1 MNTVITIFKKELIDT
16 LRDRRTLLMMVV
28 IPMLLFPVLMAV
40 VLKVQISQFKKAEE
54 KKLRVGLLA
63 YGNAQAFRDSLL
75 RREDLQIR
83 EDIRAESIQELIQQ
97 DSLDAVILLGEDF
110 DRQVAELGQGKIVLY
125 YKSTKDQNITR
136 SRLRPLINDFE
147 KRLLSERF
155 DKLSLDQ
162 KIVKTV
168 RVEEHDVASIKEKVG
183 KAVGGFLPYIF
194 VIFCFLGGMYPAID
208 MGAGEKERGTLET
221 LLTTPAS
228 RFQILVGK
236 FSVIVLAGIVS
247 AAVSMT
253 GLFVAVMQFKSL
265 SIPQELMDVVKNILA
280 PGTLAL
286 IFSLLFPLS
295 IFFAAC
301 MLSLSIFAR
310 SFKEAQSL
318 ITPLN
323 IVIIVPVFVALLP
336 GIELN
341 AKTALIPVLNVS
353 LASKEIISGT
363 IAPGILAEVYISLI
377 VLAGASLY
385 GCAWWFE
392 REKTMF
398 RET

>member
-40 VLKVQISQFKKAEE
+40 VFKVQISQIRKAEE
-54 KKLRVGLLA
+54 KKLRVGVLT

-75 RREDLQIR
+75 SREDLQIR
-83 EDIRAESIQELIQQ
+83 EDIRAESTQELILQ
-97 DSLDAVILLGEDF
+97 DSLDAAILFGEDF
-110 DRQVAELGQGKIVLY
+110 DRQVAELEEGKIDLY
-125 YKSTKDQNITR
+125 FKSTKDQNITR

-155 DKLSLDQ
+155 EKLSLDR
-162 KIVKTV
+162 KIVSAV

-183 KAVGGFLPYIF
+183 QAVGGFLPYIF

-208 MGAGEKERGTLET
+208 LGAGEKERGTLET

-236 FSVIVLAGIVS
+236 FGVIVLAGIVS

-253 GLFVAVMQFKSL
+253 GLFVAVMQFRSL
-265 SIPQELMDVVKNILA
+265 PIPPELLDVVKNILA

-295 IFFAAC
+295 IFFAAS

-341 AKTALIPVLNVS
+341 AKTALIPILNVS
-353 LASKEIISGT
+353 LAAKEIVSGT
-363 IAPGILAEVYISLI
+363 IEPGLLAEVYVSLV

-385 GCAWWFE
+385 GCTWWFD

-398 RET
+398 R

>member
-28 IPMLLFPVLMAV
+28 IPMLLFPVLMAIV
-40 VLKVQISQFKKAEE
+40 FKVQISQSRKAEE
-54 KKLRVGLLA
+54 KKLRVGVLA

-75 RREDLQIR
+75 SSTE
-83 EDIRAESIQELIQQ
+83 ELIQQ
-97 DSLDAVILLGEDF
+97 DSLDAVILFGEDF
-110 DRQVAELGQGKIVLY
+110 DRQVAELEEGKIALY
-125 YKSTKDQNITR
+125 FKSTKDQNITR

-155 DKLSLDQ
+155 EKLNLDR
-162 KIVKTV
+162 KIVSAV
-168 RVEEHDVASIKEKVG
+168 LVEEHDVASIKEKVG

-208 MGAGEKERGTLET
+208 LGAGEKERGTLET

-265 SIPQELMDVVKNILA
+265 PIPPELLDVVKNILA

-323 IVIIVPVFVALLP
+323 IVIIVPVFIALLP

-341 AKTALIPVLNVS
+341 AKTALIPILNVS
-353 LASKEIISGT
+353 LAAKEIISGT
-363 IAPGILAEVYISLI
+363 IAPGLLAEVYVSLV
-377 VLAGASLY
+377 VLAGVSLY
-385 GCAWWFE
+385 GCTWWFD

-398 RET
+398 RES

>member
-40 VLKVQISQFKKAEE
+40 VFKVQISQSRKAEE
-54 KKLRVGLLA
+54 KKLRVAVLA

-75 RREDLQIR
+75 SREDLQIR
-83 EDIRAESIQELIQQ
+83 EDIRAESTQELIQQ
-97 DSLDAVILLGEDF
+97 DSLDAVILFGEDF
-110 DRQVAELGQGKIVLY
+110 DRQVAELEEGKIVLY
-125 YKSTKDQNITR
+125 FKSTKDQNITR

-155 DKLSLDQ
+155 EKLSLDR
-162 KIVKTV
+162 KIVSAV

-208 MGAGEKERGTLET
+208 LGAGEKERGTLET

-236 FSVIVLAGIVS
+236 FSVIVLAGIIS

-253 GLFVAVMQFKSL
+253 GLFVAVMQFRSL
-265 SIPQELMDVVKNILA
+265 PIPPELLDVVKNILA

-318 ITPLN
+318 IAPLN
-323 IVIIVPVFVALLP
+323 IVIIVPVFIALLP

-341 AKTALIPVLNVS
+341 AKTALIPILNVS
-353 LASKEIISGT
+353 LAAKEIISGT
-363 IAPGILAEVYISLI
+363 IAPGLLAEVYVSLV
-377 VLAGASLY
+377 VLAGVSIY
-385 GCAWWFE
+385 GCSRWFD

-398 RET
+398 RES

>member
-28 IPMLLFPVLMAV
+28 IPMLLFPVLMAIV
-40 VLKVQISQFKKAEE
+40 FKVQISQIKKAEE
-54 KKLRVGLLA
+54 KKLRVGVLA

-75 RREDLQIR
+75 SREDLQIR
-83 EDIRAESIQELIQQ
+83 EDIRAESTQELIQQ
-97 DSLDAVILLGEDF
+97 DSLDAVILFGEDF
-110 DRQVAELGQGKIVLY
+110 DRQVAELEEGKIVLY
-125 YKSTKDQNITR
+125 FKSTKDQNITR

-155 DKLSLDQ
+155 EKLSLDR
-162 KIVKTV
+162 KIVSAV

-208 MGAGEKERGTLET
+208 LGAGEKERGTLET

-247 AAVSMT
+247 AAISMT
-253 GLFVAVMQFKSL
+253 GLFVAVMQFRSL
-265 SIPQELMDVVKNILA
+265 PIPPELLDVVKNILA

-323 IVIIVPVFVALLP
+323 IVIIVPVFIALLP

-341 AKTALIPVLNVS
+341 AKTALIPILNVS
-353 LASKEIISGT
+353 LAAKEIISGT
-363 IAPGILAEVYISLI
+363 IAPGLLAEVYASLV

-385 GCAWWFE
+385 GCTWWFD

-398 RET
+398 R

>member
-28 IPMLLFPVLMAV
+28 IPMLLFPVLMAIV
-40 VLKVQISQFKKAEE
+40 FKVQISQSRKAEE
-54 KKLRVGLLA
+54 KKLRVGVLA

-75 RREDLQIR
+75 SREDLQIR
-83 EDIRAESIQELIQQ
+83 EDIRAESTEELIQQ
-97 DSLDAVILLGEDF
+97 DSLDAVILFGEDF
-110 DRQVAELGQGKIVLY
+110 DRQVAELEEGKIALY
-125 YKSTKDQNITR
+125 FKSTKDQNITR

-155 DKLSLDQ
+155 EKLNLDR
-162 KIVKTV
+162 KIVSAV
-168 RVEEHDVASIKEKVG
+168 LVEEHDVASIKEKVG

-208 MGAGEKERGTLET
+208 LGAGEKERGTLET

-265 SIPQELMDVVKNILA
+265 PIPPELLDVVKNILA

-323 IVIIVPVFVALLP
+323 IVIIVPVIIALLP

-341 AKTALIPVLNVS
+341 AKTALIPILNVS
-353 LASKEIISGT
+353 LAAKEIISGT
-363 IAPGILAEVYISLI
+363 IAPGLLAEVYVSLV
-377 VLAGASLY
+377 VLAGVSLY
-385 GCAWWFE
+385 GCTWWFD

-398 RET
+398 RES

>member
-28 IPMLLFPVLMAV
+28 IPMLLFPVLMAIV
-40 VLKVQISQFKKAEE
+40 FKVQISQIKKAEE
-54 KKLRVGLLA
+54 KKLRVGVLA

-75 RREDLQIR
+75 SREDLQIR
-83 EDIRAESIQELIQQ
+83 EDIRAESTQELIQQ
-97 DSLDAVILLGEDF
+97 DSLDAVILFGEDF
-110 DRQVAELGQGKIVLY
+110 DRQVAELEEGKIALY
-125 YKSTKDQNITR
+125 FKSTKDQNITR

-155 DKLSLDQ
+155 EKLNLDR
-162 KIVKTV
+162 KIVSTV
-168 RVEEHDVASIKEKVG
+168 RVEEHDIASIKEKVG

-208 MGAGEKERGTLET
+208 LGAGEKERGTLET

-265 SIPQELMDVVKNILA
+265 PIPPELLDVVKNILA

-323 IVIIVPVFVALLP
+323 IVIIVPVFIALLP

-341 AKTALIPVLNVS
+341 VKTALIPILNVS
-353 LASKEIISGT
+353 LAAKEIISGA
-363 IAPGILAEVYISLI
+363 IAPGLLAEVYASLV

-385 GCAWWFE
+385 GCTWWFE

-398 RET
+398 RES